1 MLSTIYILGVIVWM
15 LGSTIS
21 NLKDRRYDVG
31 VVTLSII
38 LGSLLWPIGII
49 WFFIATTLKWGR
61 GE

>member
-1 MLSTIYILGVIVWM
+1 MLSTIYILGALVWM
-15 LGSTIS
+15 LGSIIS

-49 WFFIATTLKWGR
+49 WFFIATALKWGR